1 MKRISIF
8 LFFSILTATICSAKT
23 IKLTSSLLI
32 QATSITYYCSNGSV
46 SPKYQ
51 YYCCVV
57 VTDTSVRLKVYQA
70 GKVTYDET
78 ASISSIEYIKFI
90 NHLVQQ
96 QIYYN
101 VKDYN
106 HFIPLCG
113 SGTNSI
119 TVRTDD
125 SIIFKG
131 DTCEVLKVDN
141 GNLCDAFVQIMPRY
155 MVQWYKNSKVQEF
168 KKSNL

>member
-1 MKRISIF
+1 M
-8 LFFSILTATICSAKT
+8 
-23 IKLTSSLLI
+23 KLTSSLLI
-32 QATSITYYCSNGSV
+32 QATSITYCCSNGSV
-46 SPKYQ
+46 PPEYQ

-57 VTDTSVRLKVYQA
+57 VTETSVRLKVWQA
-70 GKVTYDET
+70 EKVTYDET
-78 ASISSIEYIKFI
+78 ASISSTEYTKFI

-106 HFIPLCG
+106 NFIALDG
-113 SGTNSI
+113 GGTNSI

-125 SIIFKG
+125 STIFKG

-141 GNLCDAFVQIMPRY
+141 GNLYDAFVLIMPQY
-155 MVQWYKNSKVQEF
+155 MVQEFAKNPIYKLPSI
-168 KKSNL
+168 LTR